1 MLSGVYL
8 KDKLLGLLVWYLNER
23 IHIFLRLLDLG
34 VHNINSIIGILVSS
48 LISTKFLS
56 VEIGSIV
63 KANPNMLKQTY
74 VPAHKQLPCDVEQK
88 VSRVR

>member
-8 KDKLLGLLVWYLNER
+8 KDKLLGLLLWYLNEY

-34 VHNINSIIGILVSS
+34 LHNINYIIGMLVLS
-48 LISTKFLS
+48 LISTKFFS

-63 KANPNMLKQTY
+63 IANLNMLRQTFLLTDNY
-74 VPAHKQLPCDVEQK
+74 LVMWNKKFQE
-88 VSRVR
+88 